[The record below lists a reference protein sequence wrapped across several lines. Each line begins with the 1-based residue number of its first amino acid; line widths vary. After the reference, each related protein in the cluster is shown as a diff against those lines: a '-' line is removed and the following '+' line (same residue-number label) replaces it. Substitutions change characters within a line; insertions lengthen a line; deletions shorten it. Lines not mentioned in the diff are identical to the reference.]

1 MTKYLISKLKAHKGL
16 TEEQLKEYGFTNNI
30 PRFYYMFKI
39 ISDQRCNNGNYLSE
53 SINITFEKIN
63 NYIKLDSIIFLYE
76 KDILQ
81 VKEYKDYFEGK
92 VDYSMLDDY
101 IKKGVDV
108 AEKLLQDLI
117 DKKILVLEK

>member
-16 TEEQLKEYGFTNNI
+16 TEEQLIEYGFTNNI

-39 ISDQRCNNGNYLSE
+39 ISDQQCNNGNYLSE

-63 NYIKLDSIIFLYE
+63 NYIKLDSIVFLYE
-76 KDILQ
+76 KNILQ

-101 IKKGVDV
+101 IKKGVDI